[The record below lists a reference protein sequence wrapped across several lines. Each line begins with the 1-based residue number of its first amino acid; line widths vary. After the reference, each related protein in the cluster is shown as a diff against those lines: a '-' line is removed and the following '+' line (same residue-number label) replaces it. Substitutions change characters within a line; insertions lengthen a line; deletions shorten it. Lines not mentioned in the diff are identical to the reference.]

1 MLKDIE
7 DATIAHKRLLRH
19 FEFGDRFIKQFFWD
33 GADESD
39 IKAVESALAK
49 AKATKKHL
57 YSLKESSFEEG
68 RLRGDQEKVNF
79 EQNFFDQFID
89 TQANPY
95 LADIDE
101 RLKVTNR

>member
-1 MLKDIE
+1 
-7 DATIAHKRLLRH
+7 
-19 FEFGDRFIKQFFWD
+19 
-33 GADESD
+33 
-39 IKAVESALAK
+39 
-49 AKATKKHL
+49 L